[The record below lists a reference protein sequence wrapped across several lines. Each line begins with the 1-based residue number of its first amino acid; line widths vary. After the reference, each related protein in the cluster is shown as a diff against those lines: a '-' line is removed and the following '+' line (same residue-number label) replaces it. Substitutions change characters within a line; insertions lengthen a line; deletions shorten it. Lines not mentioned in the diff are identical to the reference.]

1 LPLLFSSGFNPTPR
15 VSFSQALPVGVE
27 SLVEYFDMGLA
38 QPLASMEN
46 TVVLLNQ
53 QLPEMMEVLAVTIAP
68 RKVAMSSVIKYEISS
83 SSWPQEELQ
92 KRITSFLN
100 QETFV
105 IDRFRKNRHK
115 DLDLRPLVTN
125 MELNEEILSMELVSH
140 QGQPGANP
148 REVLEKVL
156 GIPARESLLA
166 RIIKTSVQEIGS
178 SS

>member
-1 LPLLFSSGFNPTPR
+1 
-15 VSFSQALPVGVE
+15 
-27 SLVEYFDMGLA
+27 
-38 QPLASMEN
+38 
-46 TVVLLNQ
+46 
-53 QLPEMMEVLAVTIAP
+53 
-68 RKVAMSSVIKYEISS
+68 VIKYEISS

-166 RIIKTSVQEIGS
+166 RIMKTSVQEIGS